1 MPSEVPGRAAG
12 VQTGRFEGRGGDTFQ
27 VQGATRESP
36 AKQQVLDVSQFSR
49 GPTQDGQP
57 R

>member
-1 MPSEVPGRAAG
+1 MPSGVPGRAAG
-12 VQTGRFEGRGGDTFQ
+12 VRTGRFEGRGDDTFQ